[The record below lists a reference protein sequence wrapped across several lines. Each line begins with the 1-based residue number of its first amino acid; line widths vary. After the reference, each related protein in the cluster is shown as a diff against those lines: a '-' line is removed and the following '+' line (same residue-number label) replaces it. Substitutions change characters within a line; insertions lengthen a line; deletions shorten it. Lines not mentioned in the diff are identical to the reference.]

1 MKQAVLYLTNKSNEW
16 TLSAFH
22 ALEQSLQGKAD
33 VYFAYHRQGDVLPVA
48 LQNIENLFVFTLDV
62 LNELGYTPIEK
73 GKLVP
78 GSNHFPLLKF
88 YKENQGYDY
97 YWLVED
103 DVRFSGEW
111 KEFFD
116 SFASCTSDFLSSV
129 IETKAENPNW
139 YWWASLKT
147 GNEVIAEEKLLK
159 AFNPIYRLSR
169 QALACIDAYL
179 RIGWMGHHE
188 VLLPTLLYNKGF
200 LVEDFGGVGA
210 FVCPENK
217 AKFYN
222 DTSMRIAP
230 VLPDDRKNYLFH
242 PVKEEKIRQNGSY
255 KKNAVFVAA
264 GEGSLHRQLLKGDAN
279 FDLHLLIYDGSYSK
293 FCNDTDFIAC
303 DAGYKMDMTY
313 RYLHR
318 HPDLLD
324 KYEYF
329 FLMDDDIEMS
339 TEEVNK
345 LFGIMKQYH
354 LRIAQPSLVMSYYT
368 YEHTL
373 RIPFC
378 VLRYTNFVEMMVPC
392 FSKEALVKVLPT
404 FERKVRGCGIEYH
417 WSRLI
422 HGGHKDMAIID
433 NVNACHVRPLRHWEC
448 QQELI
453 SYFNVNNLNATI
465 ITYSSLYE
473 ENDNPV
479 KKAECLLENNIV
491 QLNAIAS
498 DVLKLF
504 TKEMRYMDFVP
515 FVTYCC
521 LYSVVSNKRF
531 YMDIAK
537 RSIKELY
544 LKHQKDETISY
555 VEEELMSLKN
565 VIVLL
570 SKIEPVIVTLEKDLY
585 QIPRENISL
594 ENSVVFL
601 LTSMNDKTT
610 EFEEKLKQGISLC
623 LKVLRDIL
631 IKYNINI

>member
-33 VYFAYHRQGDVLPVA
+33 VYFAYHQQGDVLPVS
-48 LQNIENLFVFTLDV
+48 LHSVDNLFVFTSDV

-103 DVRFSGEW
+103 DVRFSGDW
-111 KEFFD
+111 KDFFN
-116 SFASCTSDFLSSV
+116 SFASSTSDFLSSV

-139 YWWASLKT
+139 YWWTSLKA

-159 AFNPIYRLSR
+159 SFNPIYRLSR

-179 RIGWMGHHE
+179 RIGWIGHHE

-200 LVEDFGGVGA
+200 LVEDFGDEGA

-264 GEGSLHRQLLKGDAN
+264 GESSLHRQLLKGDAD
-279 FDLHLLIYDGSYSK
+279 FDLHLLIYDGSYNK

-373 RIPFC
+373 RNPFC
-378 VLRYTNFVEMMVPC
+378 ILRYTNFVEMMIPC

-404 FERKVRGCGIEYH
+404 FEEKICFKGIEYH
-417 WSRLI
+417 WAKMVGNGI
-422 HGGHKDMAIID
+422 AIID
-433 NVNACHVRPLRHWEC
+433 IVKVVHTRPVHSFSIDCFKKMKEYLTENHLNKEIQMYSCVPLDRF
-448 QQELI
+448 
-453 SYFNVNNLNATI
+453 SRDFSNLTR
-465 ITYSSLYE
+465 
-473 ENDNPV
+473 
-479 KKAECLLENNIV
+479 
-491 QLNAIAS
+491 
-498 DVLKLF
+498 
-504 TKEMRYMDFVP
+504 MRDGI
-515 FVTYCC
+515 VTYGYETIGKLMFTMKYSELVPVVVFYC
-521 LYSVVSNKRF
+521 LYALATERKSLL
-531 YMDIAK
+531 DIAL
-537 RSIKELY
+537 RAIYELY
-544 LKHQKDETISY
+544 YKHREDYNSRISK
-555 VEEELMSLKN
+555 EELRKLSIFLSCYSKYNPLVN
-565 VIVLL
+565 VVF
-570 SKIEPVIVTLEKDLY
+570 KFLEKQDIAY
-585 QIPRENISL
+585 IPSL
-594 ENSVVFL
+594 SEGVKV
-601 LTSMNDKTT
+601 
-610 EFEEKLKQGISLC
+610 LC
-623 LKVLRDIL
+623 LCSDYEKTELLDSLRKGIDMCLVL
-631 IKYNINI
+631 INRI

>member
-1 MKQAVLYLTNKSNEW
+1 MKQVVLYLTNKSNEW

-22 ALEQSLQGKAD
+22 ALEQSLQGVAD
-33 VYFAYHRQGDVLPVA
+33 VYYAYHQQGVVLPVS
-48 LQNIENLFVFTLDV
+48 LQNIENQFVFTSDILS
-62 LNELGYTPIEK
+62 ELGYTPIEE

-88 YKENQGYDY
+88 FKENQGYDY

-111 KEFFD
+111 KDFFG

-139 YWWASLKT
+139 YWWTSLKT
-147 GNEVIAEEKLLK
+147 GNAVIAEEKQMK
-159 AFNPIYRLSR
+159 SFNPIYRLSR
-169 QALACIDAYL
+169 QALTCIDAHL

-200 LVEDFGGVGA
+200 LLEDFGGDGS
-210 FVCPENK
+210 FVRQENK
-217 AKFYN
+217 SKFY
-222 DTSMRIAP
+222 DLTSMRIAP

-264 GEGSLHRQLLKGDAN
+264 GEGSLHRQLLKGNAN

-318 HPDLLD
+318 HPDLLN

-373 RIPFC
+373 HNPFC
-378 VLRYTNFVEMMVPC
+378 ILRYTNFVEMMIPC
-392 FSKEALVKVLPT
+392 FSKEALIKVLPT
-404 FERKVRGCGIEYH
+404 FEEKICFKGIEYH
-417 WSRLI
+417 WAKMVGNGI
-422 HGGHKDMAIID
+422 AIID
-433 NVNACHVRPLRHWEC
+433 IVKVVHTRPVHSFSIDCFKKMKEYLTENHLNKEIQMYSSVPFGRFSRDFSNLTRMRDEIVTYGYETIGKLIFTMKYS
-448 QQELI
+448 ELI
-453 SYFNVNNLNATI
+453 
-465 ITYSSLYE
+465 
-473 ENDNPV
+473 PV
-479 KKAECLLENNIV
+479 V
-491 QLNAIAS
+491 
-498 DVLKLF
+498 VF
-504 TKEMRYMDFVP
+504 Y
-515 FVTYCC
+515 C
-521 LYSVVSNKRF
+521 LYALATERKSLL
-531 YMDIAK
+531 DIAL
-537 RSIKELY
+537 RAIYELY
-544 LKHQKDETISY
+544 YKHREDYNSRISK
-555 VEEELMSLKN
+555 EELRKLSIFLSCYSKYNPLVN
-565 VIVLL
+565 VVF
-570 SKIEPVIVTLEKDLY
+570 KFLEKQDIAY
-585 QIPRENISL
+585 IPSL
-594 ENSVVFL
+594 SEGVKV
-601 LTSMNDKTT
+601 
-610 EFEEKLKQGISLC
+610 LC
-623 LKVLRDIL
+623 LCSDYEKTELLDSLRKGIDMCLVL
-631 IKYNINI
+631 INRI

>member
-1 MKQAVLYLTNKSNEW
+1 MKQVVLYLTNKSNEW

-22 ALEQSLQGKAD
+22 ALEQSLQGVAD
-33 VYFAYHRQGDVLPVA
+33 VYYTYHQQGVVLPVS
-48 LQNIENLFVFTLDV
+48 LQNIENQFVFTSDILS
-62 LNELGYTPIEK
+62 ELGYTPIEE

-88 YKENQGYDY
+88 FKENQGYDY

-111 KEFFD
+111 KEFFG

-139 YWWASLKT
+139 YWWTSLKT
-147 GNEVIAEEKLLK
+147 GNAVIAEEKLLK
-159 AFNPIYRLSR
+159 SFNPIYRLSR
-169 QALACIDAYL
+169 QALTCIDAHL

-200 LVEDFGGVGA
+200 LLEDFGGDGS
-210 FVCPENK
+210 FVRQENK
-217 AKFYN
+217 SKFY
-222 DTSMRIAP
+222 DLTSMRIAP

-242 PVKEEKIRQNGSY
+242 PVKEEKIRLNGSY

-264 GEGSLHRQLLKGDAN
+264 GEGSLHRQLLKGNAN

-318 HPDLLD
+318 HPDLLN

-373 RIPFC
+373 HNPFC
-378 VLRYTNFVEMMVPC
+378 ILRYTNFVEMMIPC
-392 FSKEALVKVLPT
+392 FSKEALIKVLPT
-404 FERKVRGCGIEYH
+404 FEEKICFKGIEYH
-417 WSRLI
+417 WAKMVGNGI
-422 HGGHKDMAIID
+422 AIID
-433 NVNACHVRPLRHWEC
+433 IVKVVHTRPVHSFSIDCFKKMKEYLTENHLNKEIQMYSSVPFGRFSRDFSNLTRMRDEIVTYGYETIGKLIFTMKYS
-448 QQELI
+448 ELI
-453 SYFNVNNLNATI
+453 
-465 ITYSSLYE
+465 
-473 ENDNPV
+473 PV
-479 KKAECLLENNIV
+479 V
-491 QLNAIAS
+491 
-498 DVLKLF
+498 VF
-504 TKEMRYMDFVP
+504 Y
-515 FVTYCC
+515 C
-521 LYSVVSNKRF
+521 LYALATERKSLL
-531 YMDIAK
+531 DIAL
-537 RSIKELY
+537 RAIYELY
-544 LKHQKDETISY
+544 YKHREDYNSRISK
-555 VEEELMSLKN
+555 EELRKLSIFLSCYSKYNPLVN
-565 VIVLL
+565 VVF
-570 SKIEPVIVTLEKDLY
+570 KFLEKQDIAY
-585 QIPRENISL
+585 IPSL
-594 ENSVVFL
+594 SEGVKV
-601 LTSMNDKTT
+601 
-610 EFEEKLKQGISLC
+610 LC
-623 LKVLRDIL
+623 LCSDYEKTELLDSLRKGIDMCLVL
-631 IKYNINI
+631 INRI